1 MITSS
6 IMLAPGLMS
15 VLPAAREEDDDQ
27 VFQIKYM
34 YKRGKILS
42 SQADENYV
50 AGHLWKVFRFCTEH
64 WEN

>member
-6 IMLAPGLMS
+6 IVLAPGLMS
-15 VLPAAREEDDDQ
+15 VLPATREEDDDQ

-50 AGHLWKVFRFCTEH
+50 AGHL
-64 WEN
+64 